1 MTLIHRLPSNPT
13 DPHAVLG
20 SDALPEPAR
29 VWLREAAASVA
40 VRPNAIRVLFP
51 AARRRCGQ
59 ERLDAHWSVDE
70 AARAVLLAALPY
82 RGETLAGQV
91 AVLFR
96 HGDPAEQR
104 AVLKALPFL
113 DTPTGDA
120 PFEDAPTGGAPAR
133 GGRAADFPAQH
144 ARAER
149 APSSDA
155 APFGDF
161 VLSLVREAL
170 HGDDVSVVATA
181 LGSRVAARLSA
192 AEYRQ
197 AVLRCVRHEIP
208 LAAVAGLDARAD
220 RELARLLADFAHERI
235 AAGRE
240 VPADV
245 RAIVDA
251 FPEVADPFAE
261 RTRAREPRPE
271 EV

>member
-1 MTLIHRLPSNPT
+1 VTLIHRLPSNPT

-59 ERLDAHWSVDE
+59 ERLDAYWSVDE
-70 AARAVLLAALPY
+70 AARAVLLTALPY
-82 RGETLAGQV
+82 RGDTLAGLV

-113 DTPTGDA
+113 DTRT
-120 PFEDAPTGGAPAR
+120 ESAPA
-133 GGRAADFPAQH
+133 
-144 ARAER
+144 ER
-149 APSSDA
+149 DPSSDA

-161 VLSLVREAL
+161 ALSLVREAL

-181 LGSRVAARLSA
+181 LGSRAAARLSA

-245 RAIVDA
+245 RALVHA

-261 RTRAREPRPE
+261 RTRARAPRPE